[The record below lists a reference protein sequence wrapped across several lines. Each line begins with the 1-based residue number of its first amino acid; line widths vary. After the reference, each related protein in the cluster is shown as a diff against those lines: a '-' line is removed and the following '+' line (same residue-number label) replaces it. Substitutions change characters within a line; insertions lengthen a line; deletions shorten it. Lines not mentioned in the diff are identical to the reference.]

1 MKSKL
6 VHEIRHGLLVLRI
19 RRAGSG
25 DPALHIL
32 SLHRLYRNGQ
42 LWHES
47 TRFGRDDIPFMRY
60 LLDEAHSWIIEQEGA
75 VSLSDD
81 VTPTFGPRS

>member
-19 RRAGSG
+19 RRVGVADS
-25 DPALHIL
+25 AIHIL
-32 SLHRLYRNGQ
+32 SIHRLYRNGE

-47 TRFGRDDIPFMRY
+47 TRFDRDDVPFMRF
-60 LLDEAHSWIIEQEGA
+60 LLDEAHTWILAQANDFVESDSELEQ
-75 VSLSDD
+75 
-81 VTPTFGPRS
+81 